1 MTLSS
6 PSLDRRRL
14 IETMILAGG
23 AAAFGV
29 PVWSQSPSPADGDA
43 HRDDWRWLVGNWDVW
58 HRRLKERLA
67 GSDDWAEFGGQSA
80 CWPTL
85 GGLGT
90 IDEHIQIGRA
100 WCRGRVSR
108 YV

>member
-29 PVWSQSPSPADGDA
+29 PVWSQSPPPADGDS
-43 HRDDWRWLVGNWDVW
+43 HRDDWRWLDGYWDVLL
-58 HRRLKERLA
+58 RRLKERLA
-67 GSDDWAEFGGQSA
+67 GSDDRAEFRGNSAFCPHTVGPGQLANNNLNLPDVTS
-80 CWPTL
+80 
-85 GGLGT
+85 
-90 IDEHIQIGRA
+90 
-100 WCRGRVSR
+100 
-108 YV
+108 